1 MRTVK
6 KCPSGKKFYISQH
19 LAEEALIEAH
29 IQFNYPNGGGPIGVY
44 LCEDCG
50 HFHLTSKG
58 SMNQRLA
65 AMIESGELKKM
76 KVANEWQ
83 NKWKR

>member
-1 MRTVK
+1 MRAVK
-6 KCPSGKKFYISQH
+6 KCPSGKKLFISQH
-19 LAEEALIEAH
+19 LAEEALIEAR
-29 IQFNYPNGGGPIGVY
+29 IQFDYAPGAGPIGIY

-58 SMNQRLA
+58 IMNERLVSMMQ
-65 AMIESGELKKM
+65 SGELRKAKM
-76 KVANEWQ
+76 ASEWQ